1 MVEIKYFQDASKKE
15 HKSYSVSRIADFLKS
30 GFSKDELINMR
41 FFRADVLGDEINTE
55 DGTFIDIDEGLI
67 VVIDK
72 RSLPEEGALVYAVA
86 AAIAAVVSIALMPTP
101 ATPDVSSTKQVS
113 ATNSLSQAKNEP
125 RVGERIDDIFG
136 TVAKHTPPQWQVPYR
151 IGVDNQEVEVNLLC
165 LGRGQYE
172 HFDTATFDGDT
183 LVTRIPNAS
192 VNFYGPHTHPGNGE
206 PYHVIGN
213 VIDEKI
219 GIYRQPNDLNA
230 SELLPPNDL
239 DVAAAN
245 WRITTTDNEDGTYTV
260 EFVGSN
266 LADDEI
272 DLTEY
277 IGVGDSVDLRDIC
290 KAQTSDVRELYYYRG
305 TSGGYSHQTLEV
317 ETIQILDFSG
327 TVIAENVFS
336 DRFSFIATDDKWLG
350 LSNFAPLSRAYL
362 VQNQHIETDA
372 DYVQFMTLNSEVNDE
387 RTYFSDPHDPPEEES
402 QVDVKVVTY
411 LPSVGLVANN
421 IVGPVTI
428 GAEVEEVI
436 INCTSASGFFKLY
449 KNNERSISAQV
460 EVTYDQIDEDGNVIE
475 GTTEKIPFDYQSNS
489 GNVRFSVYQ
498 TYRIDTTEIT
508 NPIRLYMRRIT
519 NRDKSDNVS
528 NVDKIEW
535 SSIYTFEPISADW
548 DSGDVTLAHWAS
560 VSNSQSRLSK
570 ERKFNL
576 DVTRK
581 ITQYLGDGEFG
592 PTESYA
598 TDDFSQILIHTAL
611 DNYCGRLSLSEINA
625 DGYLLMRDDILAYFE
640 NDESMIKF
648 GYDFDDIQ
656 TAYDDMFILICDAVN
671 CLPYVQNGVYDAFF
685 EKRQDTSTM
694 QITHRNKVTDS
705 ETCEDVF
712 ESKYDGVELSFRNRE
727 TGVMETIS
735 IPDDGSTTNPES
747 ITQYGCTTEIQAYRK
762 ALRLYYK
769 QIYHTRNVEFDVD
782 EFGRMIVPGQRIDSP
797 DSTRF
802 VYHSGNTDGYRVYDG
817 EVVEINGLN
826 IELSQPVQFTD
837 DEDHY
842 IQFTSNTGD
851 NSTLI
856 LCSRGS
862 NDFEV
867 VLSSLPE
874 FGLYDGYE
882 RDKTKFT
889 FCSEQLRESIALLP
903 KIIESK
909 IDNGNEI
916 NTISSINYDSRYY
929 QGDLETL

>member
-1 MVEIKYFQDASKKE
+1 MVEIKYFQDATKKE
-15 HKSYSVSRIADFLKS
+15 YKSYSVSRISDFLKS

-41 FFRADVLGDEINTE
+41 FFRTDVLGDEIDTE
-55 DGTFIDIDEGLI
+55 DGTFIDIGEGVI
-67 VVIDK
+67 VAIDK
-72 RSLPEEGALVYAVA
+72 RSLPEGEALVYVVA

-101 ATPDVSSTKQVS
+101 ATPDVSSTKQTS
-113 ATNSLSQAKNEP
+113 ATNSLSQARNEP

-136 TVAKHTPPQWQVPYR
+136 MVAKHTPPQWQVPYR
-151 IGVDNQEVEVNLLC
+151 IGVNNQEVEVNLLC

-183 LVTRIPNAS
+183 LITRIPNAS
-192 VNFYGPHTHPGNGE
+192 VNFYGPHTHPGKGE
-206 PYHVIGN
+206 PYHVIGD

-245 WRITTTDNEDGTYTV
+245 WLISTTENEDGTYRV

-277 IGVGDSVDLRDIC
+277 FIEGDSIDIRDVFRKGDTGEITLYFWYCDFLACWWRDRTRETFDVIDL
-290 KAQTSDVRELYYYRG
+290 
-305 TSGGYSHQTLEV
+305 
-317 ETIQILDFSG
+317 SG
-327 TVIAENVFS
+327 TVIAGEVLS
-336 DRFSFIATDDKWLG
+336 DRFSFTTSDAKWEG
-350 LSNFAPLSRAYL
+350 LTNFSPLS
-362 VQNQHIETDA
+362 H
-372 DYVQFMTLNSEVNDE
+372 
-387 RTYFSDPHDPPEEES
+387 
-402 QVDVKVVTY
+402 VDVYYNEYDESDDRYVSFYSDDNLSSEDYYTEADDLDSLSKLHHEVISY
-411 LPSVGLVANN
+411 LPSVGLIANN

-449 KNNERSISAQV
+449 KNNETAISAQV
-460 EVTYDQIDEDGNVIE
+460 EVTYDQIDDDGNVIA
-475 GTTEKIPFDYQSNS
+475 GTTKKIPFDYESNS

-498 TYRIDTTEIT
+498 TYRIDTSEIT
-508 NPIRLYMRRIT
+508 NPVRLYMRRLT

-535 SSIYTFEPISADW
+535 SSIYTFEPISSDW
-548 DSGDVTLAHWAS
+548 DSGDVTLAHWYTL
-560 VSNSQSRLSK
+560 SNSQARLTK

-581 ITQYLGDGEFG
+581 ITQYLGDGKFG
-592 PTESYA
+592 PVESYA

-640 NDESMIKF
+640 NDENMIKF

-694 QITHRNKVTDS
+694 QITHRNKDLDS